1 MIFMK
6 KIKKYIRNGERGFTL
21 IELLVVVAILGVLAA
36 VAVPNVGSFIGKGQ
50 DEAYATELYNIRVG
64 TLALLADSQSK
75 ELDNPIT
82 GNGTN
87 DMSSVTADNGTLSL
101 DAYLNGLNDDGTVQS
116 DCTYTFTIDGEVV
129 TQITPY

>member
-1 MIFMK
+1 MIMMQ
-6 KIKKYIRNGERGFTL
+6 KIRQYLSHREKGFTL

-36 VAVPNVGSFIGKGQ
+36 VAVPNVGGFIGKGQ
-50 DEAYATELYNIRVG
+50 DESYATELYNIRVG
-64 TLALLADSQSK
+64 TMALMADSENK
-75 ELDNPIT
+75 LLDNAIS

-87 DMSSVTADNGTLSL
+87 DMGQVTADNGTLSL
-101 DAYLNGLNDDGTVQS
+101 TDYLNGLNPDGTVQS

>member
-1 MIFMK
+1 MTVIHR
-6 KIKKYIRNGERGFTL
+6 IARHLCNNERGFTL

-36 VAVPNVGSFIGKGQ
+36 VAVPNVGGFIGKGQ
-50 DEAYATELYNIRVG
+50 EESYSTELYNIRVG
-64 TLALLADSQSK
+64 TMALMADSQNK
-75 ELDNPIT
+75 LLDNAIS

-87 DMSSVTADNGTLSL
+87 DMGQVTADNGTLSL
-101 DAYLNGLNDDGTVQS
+101 TDYLNGLNPDGTVQS

>member
-1 MIFMK
+1 MILMK
-6 KIKKYIRNGERGFTL
+6 KIKKYVRNSEKGFTL

-36 VAVPNVGSFIGKGQ
+36 VAVPNVGSFIGQGQ
-50 DEAYATELYNIRVG
+50 DEAYATELYNVRVG
-64 TLALLADSQSK
+64 TLALLADSDSK

-87 DMSSVTADNGTLSL
+87 DMSLVTADNGTMNLAS
-101 DAYLNGLNDDGTVQS
+101 YLNGLNPDGTVQS
-116 DCTYTFTIDGEVV
+116 DCTYTFTVDGEVV